1 MCHEIIPQHQN
12 SFKID
17 SGRNRGKEAKLIT
30 LNFRIIDGH
39 IELPYCMLF
48 FDKSNKRSI
57 NLETTVT

>member
-30 LNFRIIDGH
+30 LITH
-39 IELPYCMLF
+39 IYMPPHFTGLVQTLQ
-48 FDKSNKRSI
+48 
-57 NLETTVT
+57 